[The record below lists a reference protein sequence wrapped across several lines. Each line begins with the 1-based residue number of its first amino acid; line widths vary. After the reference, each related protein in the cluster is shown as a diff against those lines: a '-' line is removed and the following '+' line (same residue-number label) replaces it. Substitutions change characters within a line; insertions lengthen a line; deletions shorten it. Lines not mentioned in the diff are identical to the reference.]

1 MAGTGTGDHR
11 RPGKRAGAGRM
22 ARRESV
28 AMMGDD
34 RGMMDENQTALSR
47 GEQVRDGGIGDKAI
61 ADRSG
66 SALSQ
71 NANVAGAFLRVWS
84 LQEKGGN

>member
-1 MAGTGTGDHR
+1 
-11 RPGKRAGAGRM
+11 
-22 ARRESV
+22 
-28 AMMGDD
+28 MGDD
-34 RGMMDENQTALSR
+34 RGMMDDNQSALSR
-47 GEQVRDGGIGDKAI
+47 GAQVRDGGKGDKAI

-71 NANVAGAFLRVWS
+71 HANVAGAFLRVWS

>member
-1 MAGTGTGDHR
+1 MAGTGTGIIGV
-11 RPGKRAGAGRM
+11 PGKRARAGRM

-34 RGMMDENQTALSR
+34 RGMMDDNQTALSR
-47 GEQVRDGGIGDKAI
+47 GAQVRNGGIGDKAI

-84 LQEKGGN
+84 LQGKGGH